1 MNMNKLITLFLV
13 FMIIISLFSLFIT
26 FTQEVPS
33 LSSIPEDPYF
43 VGARYS
49 SDSRLRAT
57 SVSAIIR
64 VPNGPFELSH
74 YIYTLLCIVKC
85 T

>member
-1 MNMNKLITLFLV
+1 MNKLITLFLV

-26 FTQEVPS
+26 FTQEV
-33 LSSIPEDPYF
+33 SSRSSFPKDPYF

-49 SDSRLRAT
+49 SDSRLLAT

-64 VPNGPFELSH
+64 VPNGPVEPS
-74 YIYTLLCIVKC
+74 YIYI
-85 T
+85 

>member
-1 MNMNKLITLFLV
+1 MNKLITLFLV
-13 FMIIISLFSLFIT
+13 FMIIVSLFSLFIT
-26 FTQEVPS
+26 FTQEVLS

-57 SVSAIIR
+57 SVSAITP
-64 VPNGPFELSH
+64 VPNGPVNLH
-74 YIYTLLCIVKC
+74 IYI
-85 T
+85 